1 LPLQT
6 DNFFMKKIFPLLFLL
21 ALLFPIHA
29 THAIT
34 ILPSCAISG
43 NGGFC
48 CAMLTASNI
57 ARVILGAMGAAALG
71 YFIFGGYKWITSM
84 GESGK
89 IAAGQ
94 KIMVNTVIGL
104 IFIVLAWVIV
114 NLIIVSFATGK
125 PDNARV
131 VLTGADSAW
140 YEICQVNGNK
150 K

>member
-1 LPLQT
+1 
-6 DNFFMKKIFPLLFLL
+6 
-21 ALLFPIHA
+21 
-29 THAIT
+29 
-34 ILPSCAISG
+34 
-43 NGGFC
+43 
-48 CAMLTASNI
+48 
-57 ARVILGAMGAAALG
+57 MGAAALG